1 MTVGDGDD
9 RQHRGI
15 LDVDDEVVADLGHDV
30 AQGLWQDDMQHR
42 LPVVHADSHG
52 TLGLAWVDGDDAAAD
67 RLGHVSTGV
76 DGYDEETGRPHAH
89 FNAEHLQQ
97 AVVDEN
103 GLHDHGRAAEQ
114 LNIAAQH
121 YPQDAQQHPLPGG
134 VTLFIDGDR
143 LQSAHG
149 ETDQAAKECAD
160 QCQQQGSACAAQIRK
175 AVFLQHI
182 GAVCQK
188 VLHGDS
194 PLFFMHRRGRTAETP
209 AAEKSGRGM
218 DGGDYSLRGCTLMAS
233 PIMAL

>member
-1 MTVGDGDD
+1 
-9 RQHRGI
+9 
-15 LDVDDEVVADLGHDV
+15 
-30 AQGLWQDDMQHR
+30 MQHR

-52 TLGLAWVDGDDAAAD
+52 TLGLAWVDRDDAAAD

-134 VTLFIDGDR
+134 VALFIDGDR

-233 PIMAL
+233 SIMVL